1 MDMRSFLEATI
12 RLTHKVCPSFY
23 DRMDIA
29 VRSRVKYRQLKR
41 NKPVDPK
48 QVYDPNAKGMM
59 EAANRQERDIE
70 RWERNLKRYAK
81 MYEKARFPFIDQPAD
96 ELFDL

>member
-1 MDMRSFLEATI
+1 MNMNSFLETAI
-12 RLTHKVCPSFY
+12 RLTHKVCPSLY

-41 NKPVDPK
+41 NKPLDAK
-48 QVYDPNAKGMM
+48 QVYNPNANNS
-59 EAANRQERDIE
+59 ANHEDSAIE

-81 MYEKARFPFIDQPAD
+81 TYEKARFPFIDPPAD

>member
-1 MDMRSFLEATI
+1 MEKFLKIAI
-12 RLTHKVCPSFY
+12 RLTHKVCPSLY

-29 VRSRVKYRQLKR
+29 IRARVKYRQLKR

-48 QVYDPNAKGMM
+48 QVYDPNAKEMM
-59 EAANRQERDIE
+59 KAANRQERDIK
-70 RWERNLKRYAK
+70 RWEQNLKRYAE
-81 MYEKARFPFIDQPAD
+81 MYEKARFPFIDPPAD

>member
-1 MDMRSFLEATI
+1 MNSFLEATI
-12 RLTHKVCPSFY
+12 RLTHKVCPSLY

-41 NKPVDPK
+41 DKPLDAK
-48 QVYDPNAKGMM
+48 QVYNPNVNMFNNSAHY
-59 EAANRQERDIE
+59 EDSAIE

-81 MYEKARFPFIDQPAD
+81 MYEKARFPFIDPPAD